1 MNNVVLNSIDSDYEL
16 STILGNFSDDYI
28 FMSVKNAL
36 EYKYRP
42 FNSNRMPNFPTQLY
56 NQFQGIMDHAGTY
69 TKDVQDRLDEI
80 FGQIINIICESY
92 NLSVD
97 VSNILEDQLYSMAST
112 LYQLFISEFSENMF
126 NLFIDYIM
134 NNIDSLVNAIPE
146 NERVIKSLYSKKI
159 YSNPNYGIGYDNIE
173 KIINIISELDID
185 FYTLIK
191 AISNPSI
198 ADFISVYVKDCGDIY
213 KNFYAC
219 YLLNPNTKTDMF
231 AEIKLRYVSNTTQ
244 TANMIDY
251 IPISKDTSSITN
263 KGETSNE

>member
-1 MNNVVLNSIDSDYEL
+1 M
-16 STILGNFSDDYI
+16 
-28 FMSVKNAL
+28 
-36 EYKYRP
+36 
-42 FNSNRMPNFPTQLY
+42 
-56 NQFQGIMDHAGTY
+56 
-69 TKDVQDRLDEI
+69 
-80 FGQIINIICESY
+80 
-92 NLSVD
+92 
-97 VSNILEDQLYSMAST
+97 
-112 LYQLFISEFSENMF
+112 LFRS
-126 NLFIDYIM
+126 IM